1 MTPAQK
7 KILHTMHERGE
18 ATRPQLAA
26 ATGLSE
32 VTVGKAVAALCRSGQ
47 LRQAGEISS
56 GGGRPVQLYHYN
68 TTHAWHAAIAISRE
82 ETLLRVHVQLLD
94 LHGNAKKSVEGRF
107 TYLEAESLDG
117 LLETL
122 LRGRH
127 LLSITL
133 PAGSISL
140 PDELEPHLRQRFR
153 CEIHTPSAAALL
165 AQESEPGTATL
176 CLSTGQYPSCAIAH
190 PHGIRE
196 CGPLHLLPIP
206 GDWTALETSDRNHA
220 VEMVASLLVI
230 ITCTLAPE
238 RIRIYAPAWSS
249 RLTERIRYNAA
260 TKLKGHLP
268 PLHFAQA
275 SPADMQQAT
284 LTWCSAWR
292 G

>member
-1 MTPAQK
+1 
-7 KILHTMHERGE
+7 MHERGE

-32 VTVGKAVAALCRSGQ
+32 VTVGKAVAALCRSGH

-68 TTHAWHAAIAISRE
+68 TTHAWHAAINIARE
-82 ETLLRVHVQLLD
+82 DNLLHVQVQLLD
-94 LHGNAKKSVEGRF
+94 LHGNEKKSVEGRF
-107 TYLEAESLDG
+107 TYLESESLDG

-122 LRGRH
+122 LRGRR
-127 LLSITL
+127 LRSITI
-133 PAGSISL
+133 PTCAAPL
-140 PDELEPHLRQRFR
+140 PDEMAPHLGQRFQ
-153 CEIHTPSAAALL
+153 CQIHTPSAAALL
-165 AQESEPGTATL
+165 AQETEPGTATL
-176 CLSTGQYPSCAIAH
+176 CLTAGQFPSCAITH
-190 PHGIRE
+190 RHGIRE

-206 GDWTALETSDRNHA
+206 GDWSALEESDRNHA
-220 VEMVASLLVI
+220 VEMVATLLVI

-238 RIRIYAPAWSS
+238 RICVYAPAWSS

-260 TKLKGHLP
+260 TKLRGNLP

-275 SPADMQQAT
+275 TNADMQQAT

-292 G
+292 NHQ